1 MSSIRNKYFEL
12 KKINNKYINENAIK
26 QILMSVNNIDTDF
39 SLLSRFDEECINE
52 ELIDKYIEDRCN
64 APPGPRS

>member
-12 KKINNKYINENAIK
+12 KKISNKYINENAIK

-39 SLLSRFDEECINE
+39 SLLSRFDEECTNE
-52 ELIDKYIEDRCN
+52 ELIEPSVARRGASVGY
-64 APPGPRS
+64 A